1 MVRIHFECGPPFL
14 RERVSRLLIVCPIE
28 KRHDL
33 TARAAIVGAEQT
45 AADALGHA
53 VGRRPGDCLG
63 KVAVSRDVT
72 ELRLA
77 GRIRVQ
83 RAGEER
89 HRLRS
94 CAGRVGREAAL
105 TGTGRDAL
113 AQRPAN
119 GFGIVHVLGNIR
131 QIHGIVHHRRPR
143 RAPEE
148 GHDLGTGAGLVRCKE
163 AVTNAVGDA
172 VLDRPLDRLVAVSV
186 DRHIGERADLDR
198 LYKARLDLHA
208 PCGHH
213 EAVSAVAEVGER
225 ELVAAAVGDDEAL
238 QLEALVGRERDG
250 HALAALG
257 IARANGDLAVL
268 RGRRADGIGRVA
280 VVIARGG
287 RA

>member
-1 MVRIHFECGPPFL
+1 MQ
-14 RERVSRLLIVCPIE
+14 ERVSRLLIVCPIE

-63 KVAVSRDVT
+63 KVAVSRDVAV
-72 ELRLA
+72 LRLA

-131 QIHGIVHHRRPR
+131 QLHGIVHHRRPR
-143 RAPEE
+143 RAPEKR
-148 GHDLGTGAGLVRCKE
+148 HDLRAGAGLLRCE
-163 AVTNAVGDA
+163 PVVADAAGDA
-172 VLDRPLDRLVAVSV
+172 VLNGPLDRFIENMIV
-186 DRHIGERADLDR
+186 
-198 LYKARLDLHA
+198 KAK
-208 PCGHH
+208 P
-213 EAVSAVAEVGER
+213 
-225 ELVAAAVGDDEAL
+225 
-238 QLEALVGRERDG
+238 QT
-250 HALAALG
+250 
-257 IARANGDLAVL
+257 
-268 RGRRADGIGRVA
+268 
-280 VVIARGG
+280 
-287 RA
+287 